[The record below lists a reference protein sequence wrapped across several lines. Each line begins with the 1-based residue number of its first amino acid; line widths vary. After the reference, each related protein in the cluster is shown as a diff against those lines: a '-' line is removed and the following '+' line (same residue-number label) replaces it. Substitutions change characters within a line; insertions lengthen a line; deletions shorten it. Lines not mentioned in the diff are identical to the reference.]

1 MGAWGV
7 GLYAG
12 DFSRD
17 LRPMVGALAQLPID
31 GDRITELACERFVE
45 TSRNPQDE
53 DHTIFWLV
61 LADQCARR
69 HIDAPEAR
77 GRALAIIDSGA
88 DLVMHR
94 DLGMSERDLGKRASM
109 LQALR
114 PTLAAPV
121 DGARRRGVLRKPQ
134 PLLMALGDCF
144 VFPTSKGKGI
154 NSYYPSRAAD
164 RSFHQDG
171 WGAAVVCE
179 LGRAFGYLAWYRLC
193 VLDET
198 FTDPPDVARIRAG
211 RFGPGLSAGT
221 CSPTHFK
228 RMELAKIGSLP
239 VVEGAI
245 RRAVPELV
253 RKVRTPE
260 TAAILDVSLCN
271 NLRAGDRTFQGPFV
285 TTVLGD

>member
-12 DFSRD
+12 DFARD
-17 LRPMVGALAQLPID
+17 LRPMVGALARLPVN
-31 GDRITELACERFVE
+31 GDRLTELACERFAE
-45 TSRNPQDE
+45 TASNPRDE

-61 LADQCARR
+61 LADQCAQR

-77 GRALAIIDSGA
+77 RRALEIIDTGA
-88 DLVMHR
+88 DIAVHR
-94 DLGMSERDLGKRASM
+94 ELDMTEGDLRKRAIM
-109 LQALR
+109 LAALR
-114 PTLAAPV
+114 PKLATPV
-121 DGARRRGVLRKPQ
+121 DEAQRRGVLRRPQ
-134 PLLMALGDCF
+134 PFLMALGDCL
-144 VFPTSKGKGI
+144 VFPTSRGKGI
-154 NSYYPSRAAD
+154 NSYFPSRAAD
-164 RSFHQDG
+164 RTFQQDG
-171 WGAAVVCE
+171 WGAGVVCA
-179 LGRAFGYLAWYRLC
+179 LGRAFSYLAWYRLG

-198 FTDPPDVARIRAG
+198 FPDRPDIARIRAG

-245 RRAVPELV
+245 LRAVPELV
-253 RKVRTPE
+253 GQVRSPE

-271 NLRAGDRTFQGPFV
+271 NLRAGDGTFEGPLV
-285 TTVLGD
+285 TEVLGG